1 MSSTTSRGLNASSSV
16 SGLTT
21 VPRHV
26 NGVARL
32 ETALEGF
39 DHFELSVNVGE
50 RYDRRRIQRRV
61 GNLVNCFVSV
71 IGYDDVL
78 GMFHRGV
85 GRHMDEPVLSPN
97 PPNESVCEAS

>member
-1 MSSTTSRGLNASSSV
+1 MPQVEGQRVDFIHHEQHNLKRVECQLVGLRVDDGPTSR
-16 SGLTT
+16 
-21 VPRHV
+21 

-85 GRHMDEPVLSPN
+85 GLTSTRRI
-97 PPNESVCEAS
+97 